1 MPPNTR
7 YPKQI
12 ARQQQS
18 EVQNFALAP
27 RETKMDNFFSRSS
40 FSSNSEATT
49 YNRVAWR
56 LIPFLL
62 ILYIISFL
70 DRVNVGF
77 AKLQMSADIG
87 LSDAAFGLG
96 AGIFFIG
103 YAACEIPSNLLL
115 QRFGARFW
123 IARIL
128 VVWGIISVCF
138 MFVTTPAQFLTLRFL
153 LGIAEAGFYPG
164 IVLYLTYW
172 FPSKLRSQVCALFFI
187 GIPIAGFI
195 GGPLSGFIMK
205 SMAGVYGLSGWQWL
219 FLLEGAPAIIA
230 GVVTYFYLSNG
241 PRDAKWLT
249 ANERNIIVPALEAEE
264 AAHRAMGHGHRLVD
278 ALASPKVWLL
288 AITNFT
294 LLGGIY
300 GISFW
305 MPQIV
310 KDLGVQDVFMNG
322 VVNSIPFAVACAA
335 MVIVGRSSDRTR
347 ERKWHIIVCAT
358 IGALGLIGGAT
369 LTGTPALALASLSLA
384 LAGALAS
391 ITVLWVLP
399 SALLTGAAA
408 AGGIALMA
416 TIGNLGG
423 YVAPYILGLA
433 KEATGRLDFGL
444 FVMSAA
450 MILGALL
457 VHFLPRNV
465 SIDEAEQAT
474 VLAEHRAVGAT

>member
-1 MPPNTR
+1 MT
-7 YPKQI
+7 
-12 ARQQQS
+12 
-18 EVQNFALAP
+18 
-27 RETKMDNFFSRSS
+27 NFFSRAS
-40 FSSNSEATT
+40 FGSNDEAAA
-49 YNRVAWR
+49 YNRAGWK

-62 ILYIISFL
+62 LLYIISFL

-87 LSDAAFGLG
+87 LSDAVFGLG

-115 QRFGARFW
+115 QRYGARFW

-164 IVLYLTYW
+164 VVLYLTYW
-172 FPSKLRSQVCALFFI
+172 FPGKLRSQVCALFFI
-187 GIPIAGFI
+187 GIPIAGVI
-195 GGPLSGFIMK
+195 GGPLSGLILK
-205 SMAGVYGLSGWQWL
+205 SMAGVSGMAGWQWL

-230 GVVTYFYLSNG
+230 GIVTYFYLSNG
-241 PRDAKWLT
+241 PGDAKWLT
-249 ANERNIIVPALEAEE
+249 DGERNIIVPALAAEE
-264 AAHRAMGHGHRLVD
+264 AAHRAMGHGHRLAD

-288 AITNFT
+288 AITNLS

-305 MPQIV
+305 LPQIV
-310 KDLGVQDVFMNG
+310 KDLGVQDVFLNG
-322 VVNSIPFAVACAA
+322 LVTSVPFAVACVA
-335 MVIVGRSSDRTR
+335 MIIVGRSSDRTQ
-347 ERKWHIIVCAT
+347 ERRWHIVGCAA
-358 IGALGLIGGAT
+358 IGALGLVGGAA
-369 LTGTPALALASLSLA
+369 LTGVPVLALASLSLA

-391 ITVLWVLP
+391 ISVLWVLP

-423 YVAPYILGLA
+423 YVAPYVMGLA
-433 KEATGRLDFGL
+433 KEATGRLDIGL
-444 FVMSAA
+444 YLMAAA
-450 MILGALL
+450 MIVGALL
-457 VHFLPRNV
+457 VHLLPRDASN
-465 SIDEAEQAT
+465 DQAP
-474 VLAEHRAVGAT
+474 VPQPALA

>member
-1 MPPNTR
+1 MT
-7 YPKQI
+7 
-12 ARQQQS
+12 
-18 EVQNFALAP
+18 
-27 RETKMDNFFSRSS
+27 NFFSRSS
-40 FSSNSEATT
+40 FASNDEAAT
-49 YNRVAWR
+49 YNRAAWK

-103 YAACEIPSNLLL
+103 YAICEIPSNLLL
-115 QRFGARFW
+115 QRFGARLW

-172 FPSKLRSQVCALFFI
+172 FPGKLRSQVCALFFI

-205 SMAGVYGLSGWQWL
+205 SMAGVFGLSGWQWL
-219 FLLEGAPAIIA
+219 FLLEGTPAII
-230 GVVTYFYLSNG
+230 GGIVTYFYLSNG
-241 PRDAKWLT
+241 PKDAKWLT
-249 ANERNIIVPALEAEE
+249 TNERNIIVPALEAEE
-264 AAHRAMGHGHRLVD
+264 ATHRAMGHGHRLID
-278 ALASPKVWLL
+278 ALASPQLWLL
-288 AITNFT
+288 AITNFA

-305 MPQIV
+305 LPQIV
-310 KDLGVQDVFMNG
+310 KDLGVQDVFLNG
-322 VVNSIPFAVACAA
+322 IVTSIPFAVSCVA
-335 MVIVGRSSDRTR
+335 MIVVGRSSDRTR

-358 IGALGLIGGAT
+358 IGALGLIGGAP
-369 LTGTPALALASLSLA
+369 LIHAPVLALASISLA

-399 SALLTGAAA
+399 SAILTGAAA
-408 AGGIALMA
+408 AVGLALMA

-423 YVAPYILGLA
+423 YVAPFVLGLA
-433 KEATGRLDFGL
+433 KEATGRLDYGL

-457 VHFLPRNV
+457 VHLLPRNV

-474 VLAEHRAVGAT
+474 ALAGHRAVGAT

>member
-1 MPPNTR
+1 M
-7 YPKQI
+7 
-12 ARQQQS
+12 AS
-18 EVQNFALAP
+18 
-27 RETKMDNFFSRSS
+27 FFSRSS
-40 FSSNSEATT
+40 FRSEDEAAT

-62 ILYIISFL
+62 VLYIISFL

-87 LSDAAFGLG
+87 LSEAAFGLG

-128 VVWGIISVCF
+128 VVWGIISICF
-138 MFVTTPAQFLTLRFL
+138 MFVTSPAQFLTLRFL

-164 IVLYLTYW
+164 IVLYLSYW
-172 FPSKLRSQVCALFFI
+172 FPSKLRSQVLALFFI

-195 GGPLSGFIMK
+195 GSPLSGFIMK
-205 SMAGVYGLSGWQWL
+205 SMTDVFGLAGWQWL
-219 FLLEGAPAIIA
+219 FLLEGAPAVIGGIA
-230 GVVTYFYLSNG
+230 TYFYLSNG
-241 PRDAKWLT
+241 PKDAKWLT
-249 ANERNIIVPALEAEE
+249 ANERNNIVPTLEQEE
-264 AAHRAMGHGHRLVD
+264 ATHRAMGHGHRLVD
-278 ALASPKVWLL
+278 ALTSPRLWIL

-305 MPQIV
+305 LPQIV
-310 KDLGVQDVFMNG
+310 KDLGVQDVFLNG
-322 VVNSIPFAVACAA
+322 LVTSIPFAVSCVA
-335 MVIVGRSSDRTR
+335 MIIVGRSSDRTR
-347 ERKWHIIVCAT
+347 ERRWHIIVCAA
-358 IGALGLIGGAT
+358 IGAVGLVGEVLLANV
-369 LTGTPALALASLSLA
+369 PALALASLSLG

-408 AGGIALMA
+408 AAGLALMA
-416 TIGNLGG
+416 TVGNIGG
-423 YVAPYILGLA
+423 YVAPYVLGLA
-433 KEATGRLDFGL
+433 KEATGRLDIGL
-444 FVMSAA
+444 YLMAAA
-450 MILGALL
+450 MVIGALL
-457 VHFLPRNV
+457 IHFLPRKM
-465 SIDEAEQAT
+465 SIEEAEDVG
-474 VLAEHRAVGAT
+474 VLKQSPVAGVV

>member
-1 MPPNTR
+1 M
-7 YPKQI
+7 
-12 ARQQQS
+12 A
-18 EVQNFALAP
+18 
-27 RETKMDNFFSRSS
+27 NFFSRSS
-40 FSSNSEATT
+40 FRSNDEAAT
-49 YNRVAWR
+49 YNRVAWK

-87 LSDAAFGLG
+87 LSDAVFGLG

-138 MFVTTPAQFLTLRFL
+138 MFVSTPAQFLTLRFL

-164 IVLYLTYW
+164 IVLYLSYW
-172 FPSKLRSQVCALFFI
+172 FPSKLRSQVLALFFI
-187 GIPIAGFI
+187 GIPIAGLI

-205 SMAGVYGLSGWQWL
+205 SMADVFGLPGWQWL
-219 FLLEGAPAIIA
+219 FLLEGAPAII
-230 GVVTYFYLSNG
+230 GGIVTYFYLSNG
-241 PRDAKWLT
+241 PKDARWLT
-249 ANERNIIVPALEAEE
+249 KNERDVIIPALEAEE
-264 AAHRAMGHGHRLVD
+264 AAHHAKGHGHRFLD
-278 ALASPKVWLL
+278 AIVSLRVWLL
-288 AITNFT
+288 ALTNFT

-305 MPQIV
+305 LPQIV
-310 KDLGVQDVFMNG
+310 KDLGVQDLFLNG
-322 VVNSIPFAVACAA
+322 IVTSIPFAVACAA

-347 ERKWHIIVCAT
+347 ERKWHIIVCSA
-358 IGALGLIGGAT
+358 IGALGLIGGAS
-369 LTGTPALALASLSLA
+369 LTSVPVLALASLSLG

-408 AGGIALMA
+408 AAGIALMA
-416 TIGNLGG
+416 TVGNVGG
-423 YVAPYILGLA
+423 YVAPYVLGLA
-433 KEATGRLDFGL
+433 KEATGRLDIGL
-444 FVMSAA
+444 YLMAAA
-450 MILGALL
+450 MVIGALL
-457 VHFLPRNV
+457 VHFLPRQV
-465 SIDEAEQAT
+465 SIEEAEEVRALEEGSVAG
-474 VLAEHRAVGAT
+474 VL

>member
-1 MPPNTR
+1 MT
-7 YPKQI
+7 
-12 ARQQQS
+12 
-18 EVQNFALAP
+18 
-27 RETKMDNFFSRSS
+27 NFFSRAS
-40 FSSNSEATT
+40 FSSNDEAAT
-49 YNRVAWR
+49 YNRAAWK

-87 LSDAAFGLG
+87 LSDAVFGLG

-205 SMAGVYGLSGWQWL
+205 SMAGVHGLSGWQWL

-423 YVAPYILGLA
+423 YAAPYILGLA

-474 VLAEHRAVGAT
+474 LLAEHRAVGAT

>member
-1 MPPNTR
+1 MT
-7 YPKQI
+7 
-12 ARQQQS
+12 
-18 EVQNFALAP
+18 
-27 RETKMDNFFSRSS
+27 NFFSRAS
-40 FSSNSEATT
+40 FSSNDEAAT
-49 YNRVAWR
+49 YNRAAWK

-87 LSDAAFGLG
+87 LSDAVFGLG

-128 VVWGIISVCF
+128 IVWGIISVCF

>member
-1 MPPNTR
+1 M
-7 YPKQI
+7 
-12 ARQQQS
+12 
-18 EVQNFALAP
+18 
-27 RETKMDNFFSRSS
+27 ETKMANFFSHSS
-40 FSSNSEATT
+40 FSSNDEAAT
-49 YNRVAWR
+49 YNRVAWK

-87 LSDAAFGLG
+87 LSDAVFGLG

-128 VVWGIISVCF
+128 VVWGIISASF

-153 LGIAEAGFYPG
+153 LGVAEAGFYPG

-172 FPSKLRSQVCALFFI
+172 FPTKLRSQVCAMFFI

-195 GGPLSGFIMK
+195 GGPLSGLIME
-205 SMAGVYGLSGWQWL
+205 STTGVFGLAGWQWL
-219 FLLEGAPAIIA
+219 FLLEGVPAIIA
-230 GVVTYFYLSNG
+230 GIVTYFYLSNG
-241 PRDAKWLT
+241 PKDAKWLT
-249 ANERNIIVPALEAEE
+249 ENERNIIVPTLEAED

-278 ALASPKVWLL
+278 ALASPRVWIL

-305 MPQIV
+305 LPQIV
-310 KDLGVQDVFMNG
+310 KDLGVRDVLLNG
-322 VVNSIPFAVACAA
+322 VVTSIPFAVACAA
-335 MVIVGRSSDRTR
+335 MVVVGRSSDQNR
-347 ERKWHIIVCAT
+347 ERRWHIIACAT
-358 IGALGLIGGAT
+358 IGALGLIGGAS
-369 LTGTPALALASLSLA
+369 LTKVPALALASLSFA
-384 LAGALAS
+384 LAGALSS

-416 TIGNLGG
+416 TIGNVGG
-423 YVAPYILGLA
+423 YVAPYVLGLA
-433 KEATGRLDFGL
+433 KEATGRLDIGFYL
-444 FVMSAA
+444 MSAA
-450 MILGALL
+450 MVVGALL
-457 VHFLPRNV
+457 VYFLPRNV
-465 SIDEAEQAT
+465 SIEEAEQFS
-474 VLAEHRAVGAT
+474 VLEEGPAAGVL

>member
-1 MPPNTR
+1 M
-7 YPKQI
+7 
-12 ARQQQS
+12 
-18 EVQNFALAP
+18 
-27 RETKMDNFFSRSS
+27 ETKMANFFSRSS
-40 FSSNSEATT
+40 FSSDREATT
-49 YNRVAWR
+49 YNRAAWK

-77 AKLQMSADIG
+77 AKLQMSSDIG
-87 LSDAAFGLG
+87 LSDAVFGLG

-138 MFVTTPAQFLTLRFL
+138 MFVTTPTQFLTLRFL

-172 FPSKLRSQVCALFFI
+172 FPTKLRSQVCALFFI

-205 SMAGVYGLSGWQWL
+205 VFDGVFGLTGWQWL
-219 FLLEGAPAIIA
+219 FLLEGSPAVIGGIA
-230 GVVTYFYLSNG
+230 TYLYLSNG
-241 PRDAKWLT
+241 PKDAKWLT
-249 ANERNIIVPALEAEE
+249 EDERNVIVPTLAAED
-264 AAHRAMGHGHRLVD
+264 AAHRALGHGHRLGD
-278 ALASPKVWLL
+278 ALASPRLWLL
-288 AITNFT
+288 AIINFT

-305 MPQIV
+305 LPQII
-310 KDLGVQDVFMNG
+310 KDLGVNDVFLNG
-322 VVNSIPFAVACAA
+322 LVTSIPFAVSCVA
-335 MVIVGRSSDRTR
+335 MIIVGRSSDKTH
-347 ERKWHIIVCAT
+347 ERKWHIIVCSIFA
-358 IGALGLIGGAT
+358 ALGLVGGAS
-369 LTGTPALALASLSLA
+369 LTNVPVLALASLSIG
-384 LAGALAS
+384 LAGALSS

-408 AGGIALMA
+408 AAGLALMA
-416 TIGNLGG
+416 TVGNIGG
-423 YVAPYILGLA
+423 YVAPYVLGLA
-433 KEATGRLDFGL
+433 KEATGRLDMGL
-444 FVMSAA
+444 YLMSAA
-450 MILGALL
+450 MVVGALL
-457 VHFLPRNV
+457 VHFLPRHA
-465 SIDEAEQAT
+465 SIEDAAAT
-474 VLAEHRAVGAT
+474 IPEGRAA

>member
-1 MPPNTR
+1 MT
-7 YPKQI
+7 
-12 ARQQQS
+12 
-18 EVQNFALAP
+18 
-27 RETKMDNFFSRSS
+27 NFFSRAS
-40 FSSNSEATT
+40 FNSNDEAAT
-49 YNRVAWR
+49 YNRAAWK

-77 AKLQMSADIG
+77 AKLQMSTDIG
-87 LSDAAFGLG
+87 LSDAVFGLG

>member
-1 MPPNTR
+1 MT
-7 YPKQI
+7 
-12 ARQQQS
+12 
-18 EVQNFALAP
+18 
-27 RETKMDNFFSRSS
+27 NFFSRAS
-40 FSSNSEATT
+40 FSSNDEAAT
-49 YNRVAWR
+49 YNRAAWK

-87 LSDAAFGLG
+87 LSDAVFGLG

-128 VVWGIISVCF
+128 IVWGIISVCF

-230 GVVTYFYLSNG
+230 GIVTYFYLSNG

>member
-1 MPPNTR
+1 M
-7 YPKQI
+7 
-12 ARQQQS
+12 A
-18 EVQNFALAP
+18 
-27 RETKMDNFFSRSS
+27 NFFSRTS
-40 FSSNSEATT
+40 FDSNDEAAT

-87 LSDAAFGLG
+87 LSDAVFGLG

-128 VVWGIISVCF
+128 IVWGIISVSF

-172 FPSKLRSQVCALFFI
+172 FPAKLRSQVCALFFL

-205 SMAGVYGLSGWQWL
+205 SMAGVSGFSGWQWL
-219 FLLEGAPAIIA
+219 FLLEGAPAIIS
-230 GVVTYFYLSNG
+230 GIVTYFYLSNG
-241 PRDAKWLT
+241 PKDAQWLT
-249 ANERNIIVPALEAEE
+249 ARERNVIVPALQAEE

-278 ALASPKVWLL
+278 ALASPKVWVL
-288 AITNFT
+288 AVTNFT

-305 MPQIV
+305 LPQIV
-310 KDLGVQDVFMNG
+310 KDLGVQDVFLNG
-322 VVNSIPFAVACAA
+322 LVTCIPFAVACAA
-335 MVIVGRSSDRTR
+335 MVVVGRSSDRTR
-347 ERKWHIIVCAT
+347 ERRWHIVICAT

-369 LTGTPALALASLSLA
+369 LTSVPALALASLSFA

-399 SALLTGAAA
+399 SSLLTGAAA

-423 YVAPYILGLA
+423 YVAPYVLGLA
-433 KEATGRLDFGL
+433 REATGRLDFGL
-444 FVMSAA
+444 YLMSAA
-450 MILGALL
+450 MIVGALL
-457 VHFLPRNV
+457 VHLLPRNA
-465 SIDEAEQAT
+465 SIDGTEQIP
-474 VLAEHRAVGAT
+474 VMSERPAVGVP

>member
-1 MPPNTR
+1 MT
-7 YPKQI
+7 
-12 ARQQQS
+12 
-18 EVQNFALAP
+18 
-27 RETKMDNFFSRSS
+27 NFFSRAS
-40 FSSNSEATT
+40 FGSNDEAAT
-49 YNRVAWR
+49 YNRAAWK

-87 LSDAAFGLG
+87 LSDAVFGLG

-230 GVVTYFYLSNG
+230 GIVTYFYLSNG

-347 ERKWHIIVCAT
+347 ERKWHIIICAT

-369 LTGTPALALASLSLA
+369 LTGTPVLALASLSLA

-399 SALLTGAAA
+399 SAILTGAAA

-444 FVMSAA
+444 FVMSAV

-457 VHFLPRNV
+457 VQFLPRNV

-474 VLAEHRAVGAT
+474 VLAGHGTVEAT

>member
-1 MPPNTR
+1 MT
-7 YPKQI
+7 
-12 ARQQQS
+12 
-18 EVQNFALAP
+18 
-27 RETKMDNFFSRSS
+27 NFFSRAS
-40 FSSNSEATT
+40 FASNDEAAT
-49 YNRVAWR
+49 YNRAAWK

-77 AKLQMSADIG
+77 AKLQMSTDIG
-87 LSDAAFGLG
+87 LSDAVFGLG

-205 SMAGVYGLSGWQWL
+205 SLAGVYGLSGWQWL

-230 GVVTYFYLSNG
+230 GIVTYFYLSNG
-241 PRDAKWLT
+241 PKDAKWLT
-249 ANERNIIVPALEAEE
+249 VKERNIIVPALEAEE

-278 ALASPKVWLL
+278 ALASSKVWVL

-305 MPQIV
+305 LPQIV
-310 KDLGVQDVFMNG
+310 KDLGVQDVFLNG
-322 VVNSIPFAVACAA
+322 LVNSIPFAVACVA

-358 IGALGLIGGAT
+358 VGALGLIGGAT
-369 LTGTPALALASLSLA
+369 LTHVPALALASLSFA

-423 YVAPYILGLA
+423 YVAPYVLGLA
-433 KEATGRLDFGL
+433 REATGRLDFGL
-444 FVMSAA
+444 YLMSAA
-450 MILGALL
+450 MIVGALL
-457 VHFLPRNV
+457 VHLLPRNV
-465 SIDEAEQAT
+465 SIDE
-474 VLAEHRAVGAT
+474 VPMPHGAPA